1 MSGTSFRFLAA
12 FALAALAG
20 LVAAG
25 AALAQIEQAHLRI
38 DGMT

>member
-1 MSGTSFRFLAA
+1 MTRSDKLFSLIAI
-12 FALAALAG
+12 AG
-20 LVAAG
+20 LASFLGAG